1 VGWLHHQF
9 SESLGI
15 NPLIIVIS
23 KHAKRK
29 FWCNTKCHHNKHRQE
44 QQLGGK
50 IDNIYWT
57 QGPSHQPSAE
67 KVVRGSP

>member
-1 VGWLHHQF
+1 MRLIMKFVRDDNGVTTIIARKRGVIDVGWLHHQF

-29 FWCNTKCHHNKHRQE
+29 F
-44 QQLGGK
+44 
-50 IDNIYWT
+50 
-57 QGPSHQPSAE
+57 
-67 KVVRGSP
+67 